1 MIPGEFIERLA
12 GAFSL
17 LAETLGGDSL
27 FVSKVLAGQSP
38 RARALGLVTGTT
50 LKDVAVRK
58 RLAEGGA
65 AAIAGSTDPMIRL
78 AYELDPEARALRKRV
93 EDEVESVEHDAYT
106 AIAAARFAI
115 HGENVYP
122 DATNT
127 LRLTFGTVKGYEENG
142 RSIPPLTKF
151 AGLYERHAERE
162 GADPF
167 TLDDRWLTG
176 KDKLDLSVPF
186 NFVCTTDVVGGN
198 SGSPVFN
205 ARGEVVGLV
214 FDINLYS
221 LIWNVAFTDRQAR
234 TIAVH
239 SRAMIEALR
248 KIYGAG
254 RLADEIVGR

>member
-1 MIPGEFIERLA
+1 M
-12 GAFSL
+12 
-17 LAETLGGDSL
+17 
-27 FVSKVLAGQSP
+27 
-38 RARALGLVTGTT
+38 
-50 LKDVAVRK
+50 
-58 RLAEGGA
+58 
-65 AAIAGSTDPMIRL
+65 
-78 AYELDPEARALRKRV
+78 
-93 EDEVESVEHDAYT
+93 
-106 AIAAARFAI
+106 
-115 HGENVYP
+115 
-122 DATNT
+122 
-127 LRLTFGTVKGYEENG
+127 KGYEENG

-151 AGLYERHAERE
+151 EGLYERHEERE

-221 LIWNVAFTDRQAR
+221 LVWDVAFTDRQAR
-234 TIAVH
+234 TVAVH
-239 SRAMIEALR
+239 SRAMIEALK
-248 KIYGAG
+248 KIYGAA